1 MNESPIIESSLTPA
15 ATSPLETLARQWML
29 RILVLQKG
37 YRHFVGVDGY
47 ENNTIAQYLGLETC
61 FEGDAA
67 YSPNDALVRLRALH
81 TALESHGE
89 IALPPTLQRNLDSSP
104 RCWD

>member
-1 MNESPIIESSLTPA
+1 MNESPMIESSLTPT

-47 ENNTIAQYLGLETC
+47 ENNTIARFWNGWRQTGPAKRLCYA
-61 FEGDAA
+61 F
-67 YSPNDALVRLRALH
+67 SPASRHLTRVW
-81 TALESHGE
+81 S
-89 IALPPTLQRNLDSSP
+89 
-104 RCWD
+104 